1 MTGLGRAGVNI
12 GEFALGQPSLDE
24 VFLALTRQHAAG
36 STKAATGSRG
46 AAGSPATTKGP
57 S

>member
-1 MTGLGRAGVNI
+1 VV

-24 VFLALTRQHAAG
+24 VFLALTSQPAVSSAQH
-36 STKAATGSRG
+36 
-46 AAGSPATTKGP
+46 SPAAKEAQ